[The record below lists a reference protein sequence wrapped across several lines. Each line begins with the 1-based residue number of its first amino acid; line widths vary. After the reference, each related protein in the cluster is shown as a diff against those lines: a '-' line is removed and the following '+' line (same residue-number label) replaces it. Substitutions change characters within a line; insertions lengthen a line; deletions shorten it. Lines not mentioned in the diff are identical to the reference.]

1 MTRGTHKPTGGK
13 WLANLHR
20 MRQALA
26 KFFVLRTGS
35 RMTGTIQIT
44 GEATPASEEGLELFW
59 SSTNKGIIISYD
71 RTNTNYENLRIY
83 AATLSLLP
91 QSGGVVITGLKS
103 GATQVAA
110 GAATDE
116 LWVTSSHAS
125 LPDNVLMIGA

>member
-1 MTRGTHKPTGGK
+1 
-13 WLANLHR
+13 
-20 MRQALA
+20 
-26 KFFVLRTGS
+26 
-35 RMTGTIQIT
+35 MTGTIQIT
-44 GEATPASEEGLELFW
+44 GESTPASEEGLELFW